1 MIVFEPVQKKL
12 VRGSGG
18 PGWAG
23 SWAGSCDGSTAI
35 EGNPFVEQF
44 GKGMP
49 LMDQLAHG
57 SVFLNRL
64 KKLVWGPGHS
74 WAGQA
79 SPGQALALPAL
90 ACP

>member
-1 MIVFEPVQKKL
+1 MPWPMGPGPVFFYDRLLFFEPVQKKL

-57 SVFLNRL
+57 SVCF
-64 KKLVWGPGHS
+64 
-74 WAGQA
+74 
-79 SPGQALALPAL
+79 
-90 ACP
+90 